1 MSLEDTSEIKKTNIT
16 NLKKQ
21 LIHLNEKIID
31 IQEITKTRWDDIDKV
46 INIFMIGILLS
57 ISLNLVILYLVAFL

>member
-1 MSLEDTSEIKKTNIT
+1 MLLEDTSETKKTNIT

-21 LIHLNEKIID
+21 LSHLDEKIID
-31 IQEITKTRWDDIDKV
+31 IQKITKTRWDGIDKV

-57 ISLNLVILYLVAFL
+57 ISLNLFILYLVAFL